1 MLSDNIFS
9 SFIENDNHRI
19 ITSLKKIKKIYTKY
33 LRKKI
38 LYYFLKY
45 YHNAIKMKITNDI
58 NDIDINS
65 SIPFALSDIDPL
77 DSCNFIKNNIPLTNV
92 NNTHYKNNSSVIEYS
107 LISENNNPLNGN
119 NTDRINRRNIL
130 DKKNVRRKRN
140 LSYGN
145 LHVRMNKDIDNFNTV
160 DNHNNSRRINNSYFI
175 NNNNTTQSLK
185 HIFPNYTFTTPN
197 KYIYPIILNNN
208 NNGMNNS
215 YFYPYSGNTIVYQN
229 DIKSEQSKPLL
240 WYTNVFPSISQIS
253 IMQDNNYL
261 NRFQYQTPRYIN
273 NSSYFNSISNIN
285 NSYSEDYLNKQIF
298 DFINANSETKKN
310 IISNI
315 GKKHNIKLSKSKKVN
330 TKDVKN
336 KEKSEKNKK
345 DKNFSKNRNRQIV
358 LDKIKNKNFS
368 EYHELHSENIQKN
381 EIVINKYKRNQKIKT
396 GKNSIP
402 IGQKKNND
410 INNIKIKNIDLDK
423 NKIIKNYSIEISNS
437 VQFINNSDYL
447 CENNKSQY
455 ETNPNKI
462 NYQFN
467 KNNQISV
474 YNSQEKEEDEQN
486 NSFNE
491 SLGTSLQSMND
502 SRMFELANHFIDED
516 KTVNKDK
523 VNAILKEKYSQIN
536 IKMNK

>member
-1 MLSDNIFS
+1 
-9 SFIENDNHRI
+9 
-19 ITSLKKIKKIYTKY
+19 
-33 LRKKI
+33 
-38 LYYFLKY
+38 
-45 YHNAIKMKITNDI
+45 MKITKIINDI

-77 DSCNFIKNNIPLTNV
+77 DSCNFLKNNIPLTNI

-107 LISENNNPLNGN
+107 LISDNNEHFNGN
-119 NTDRINRRNIL
+119 KTERNNCRNIFE
-130 DKKNVRRKRN
+130 KKNIRRRRN

-145 LHVRMNKDIDNFNTV
+145 LRVKMNKDIENFNIV
-160 DNHNNSRRINNSYFI
+160 DNHNNSRKINNSYYI
-175 NNNNTTQSLK
+175 NSNNNTQSLK

-215 YFYPYSGNTIVYQN
+215 YFYPYSGNTIIYQN
-229 DIKSEQSKPLL
+229 DSNSEQSKPLL

-310 IISNI
+310 IIKNI
-315 GKKHNIKLSKSKKVN
+315 GKKHNIKLSKSKKLN

-368 EYHELHSENIQKN
+368 EYHELHNENIQKN
-381 EIVINKYKRNQKIKT
+381 EIVINKYKRNQKIKM

-437 VQFINNSDYL
+437 GQFINNSDYL
-447 CENNKSQY
+447 CENNKSQN

-462 NYQFN
+462 NCQFN

-502 SRMFELANHFIDED
+502 SRMFELANHFIDEE